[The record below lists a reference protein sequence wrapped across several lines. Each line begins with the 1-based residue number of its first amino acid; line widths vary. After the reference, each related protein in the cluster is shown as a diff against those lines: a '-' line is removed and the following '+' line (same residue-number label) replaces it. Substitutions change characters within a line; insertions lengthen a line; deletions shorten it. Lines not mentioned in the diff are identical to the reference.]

1 MDKKKVIGFKPFVK
15 MGSVDISTA
24 ESLYVSYI
32 KRSYGI
38 NENISISEAK
48 KIQQKGRK
56 KLKDSATE
64 KYQLRKRKERDK
76 YGDM

>member
-1 MDKKKVIGFKPFVK
+1 MDKKKVIGFNQFVK
-15 MGSVDISTA
+15 MGSVDVSTA

-38 NENISISEAK
+38 NEDISISEAK
-48 KIQQKGRK
+48 KIQQKGKK
-56 KLKDSATE
+56 KLRDTSHE

-76 YGDM
+76 YEF

>member
-1 MDKKKVIGFKPFVK
+1 MDKKKVINFNQFVK
-15 MGSVDISTA
+15 MGSVDMSTA

-48 KIQQKGRK
+48 KIQQKSKK
-56 KLKDSATE
+56 KLRDSAHE

-76 YGDM
+76 YEF

>member
-1 MDKKKVIGFKPFVK
+1 MDKKKIIGFNQFVK

-38 NENISISEAK
+38 NEDISISEAK

-56 KLKDSATE
+56 KLRDSATE

-76 YGDM
+76 YGNM

>member
-1 MDKKKVIGFKPFVK
+1 MDKKKVINFNQFIK

-24 ESLYVSYI
+24 ESLYISYI

-48 KIQQKGRK
+48 KIQQKSKK
-56 KLKDSATE
+56 KLKDSAYE

-76 YGDM
+76 YEF

>member
-1 MDKKKVIGFKPFVK
+1 MDKKKVIGFSQFVK
-15 MGSVDISTA
+15 MGSVDVATA

-38 NENISISEAK
+38 SENISISEAK

-56 KLKDSATE
+56 KLRDSAAE

-76 YGDM
+76 YDNM